1 MLASG
6 PQNPKNLT
14 LRLSIVV
21 MPASTQ
27 KEESNLGIGNALPDL
42 PEMPIK
48 CWEVGCGTS
57 LDDAVDHISKLP
69 LNGALNIPPTPFSP
83 GRFQTDGAGGGAG
96 LQMSPDELMRT
107 RSLAKENSIASEK
120 AVLSSHTSL
129 TTSSL
134 QGLSL
139 SRENTVLE
147 SETLQ
152 FSQSVPDNSLNILGD
167 LGFRTYALRLS
178 DYPLARI
185 TIHFPPSGQLEPGGT
200 FYGTLEFD
208 KSENGIRCI
217 QVSILLE
224 QDEII
229 NEQWRVSR
237 GRQGS
242 DGALCRVIDEFE
254 EATVNTACTSFV
266 FSLPNDAVSTFH
278 TDLISIS
285 WALKFHFVALVTG
298 SNNLSKKPRMERL
311 TWTMPLTIF
320 PPS

>member
-1 MLASG
+1 MLVSR
-6 PQNPKNLT
+6 PQNAENLT

-21 MPASTQ
+21 MPTSTQ
-27 KEESNLGIGNALPDL
+27 KLESDHSVGNALPDL
-42 PEMPIK
+42 SEMPIK
-48 CWEVGCGTS
+48 CWEVGSGTS
-57 LDDAVDHISKLP
+57 LDDAVDHISKLS
-69 LNGALNIPPTPFSP
+69 LNGGLNIPPTPFSP
-83 GRFQTDGAGGGAG
+83 GRFHTDGAGGGAG
-96 LQMSPDELMRT
+96 SLSPDELMRT

-152 FSQSVPDNSLNILGD
+152 FSQCVPDHSPNVLGD

-185 TIHFPPSGQLEPGGT
+185 TIHPPQSGQLDPGGT

-208 KSENGIRCI
+208 NSENGIRCI

-224 QDEII
+224 LDEII
-229 NEQWRVSR
+229 SEKWRVSR

-266 FSLPNDAVSTFH
+266 FSLPNDAVPTFH

-298 SNNLSKKPRMERL
+298 SNNLSKRPRTERL